1 MLSFHT
7 LFPNDR
13 SSDNEK
19 KKREKPVV
27 RACKQG
33 ADQSCSLFLRVSGLR
48 VKAQTR
54 AYPLWAMIKSRN
66 GKKYPPSVIV
76 HRRKHKKRGEGL
88 LPLLSKT
95 LDFTRACGAQCAPLH
110 GLMFSRNTAS
120 ARRSVLSL
128 IPLFQILFEKTL
140 EEAFQGL
147 AVAGYQSRH
156 SSVTSSGTSCKP
168 QSSAAFW
175 MTSQSH
181 SRSSVSISS

>member
-1 MLSFHT
+1 MKSEKQNSCFIKQKHKNNNDYGFHYEIR
-7 LFPNDR
+7 L
-13 SSDNEK
+13 
-19 KKREKPVV
+19 
-27 RACKQG
+27 AKQG
-33 ADQSCSLFLRVSGLR
+33 ADLNLLPVFACAWLTD
-48 VKAQTR
+48 KR

-128 IPLFQILFEKTL
+128 IPLFQILFEITL